1 MNAVPFL
8 YRLLLLAL
16 LPCIAVILYLGGQQ
30 YDPALI
36 DFKSAAEI
44 LVAGQIEQAPGSA
57 GLVTA
62 SDSGKTQTLPGPDS
76 GNIAGFLQIG
86 RERHYTKDNLY
97 EHVDGHAEY
106 FIGAGFI
113 GLSILEYAPAPS
125 KDTKSEIQVEVYD
138 MGNSIQAF
146 GVLTDESGDNAQAI
160 SVGTMAF
167 KTSGGISFIKGR
179 YYTKISSF
187 NPKSPLLIFAR
198 GFSPTLPAA
207 RDSFEIFSRLPDLG
221 KVEKTRFIKE
231 GYRGL
236 DFLRNVVE
244 REYSTGG
251 KKVTVALMT
260 GNVQAIRTL
269 QSSFFEYFKKS
280 GMIIEKA
287 EKDGHEFYK
296 IRDKYEGNWFLIP
309 SSDALFGVFGTEDE
323 SIVSSFRKN
332 KK

>member
-1 MNAVPFL
+1 MNAVPLL
-8 YRLLLLAL
+8 YRILLLAL
-16 LPCIAVILYLGGQQ
+16 LPCIAVILYLRGQQ

-36 DFKSAAEI
+36 DFKSAAETT
-44 LVAGQIEQAPGSA
+44 VAGRVEQTPGSA
-57 GLVTA
+57 GPVTA
-62 SDSGKTQTLPGPDS
+62 SETGKTQTLPGPDS
-76 GNIAGFLQIG
+76 GNISGFLKIG
-86 RERHYTKDNLY
+86 RERQYTKDNLY
-97 EHVDGHAEY
+97 EHVNGHAEY

-113 GLSILEYAPAPS
+113 GLSIMEYAPAAS
-125 KDTKSEIQVEVYD
+125 KDTKAEIQVEVFD

-146 GVLTDESGDNAQAI
+146 GVLTDESGDNAQAV

-187 NPKSPLLIFAR
+187 NPKSPLLAFAR
-198 GFSPTLPAA
+198 GFSAMLPAG

-221 KVEKTRFIKE
+221 KVEKTRYIKE

-236 DFLRNVVE
+236 DFLRNVIE

-251 KKVTVALMT
+251 KKITVALMT
-260 GNVQAIRTL
+260 GNGQAIRSL

-280 GMIIEKA
+280 GMIVEKA
-287 EKDGHEFYK
+287 EKDGREFYRVK
-296 IRDKYEGNWFLIP
+296 DKYEGNWFLIP
-309 SSDALFGVFGTEDE
+309 SSDALFGVFGSEDE
-323 SIVSSFRKN
+323 SVVSSFGKN